1 MRGRRL
7 RRIGATL
14 VTVAGLTVIGA
25 LATGEMALVTT
36 HGVSMEPRFHTGDLA
51 VLVPSSHYHVGE
63 IVGYHSPLL
72 HIVVLHRIV
81 AEHDGLFT
89 FKGDN
94 NSFLDPV
101 HVGPAAIEGRLWLH
115 IVRGGVVLGWVR
127 SPLVLGVLAFLVIAL
142 GVGGAARRRR
152 ARGPTVGPNPSGA
165 VSHPSG
171 TGSVAVQWW
180 PIAVAGSLVAVFSL
194 MTLTSWTMSASRPSE
209 SALPYDQHAAFSYGG
224 IAPAGVTYP
233 TGFVTTGDPV
243 FLHLVD
249 WLDVEVHY
257 AITSGE
263 SSPASASEPAVRGTI
278 GASAEVTGPGGWTG
292 HLTSVTP
299 VDFSGSSAIVDVPL
313 DLTKLPALEQAFE
326 SETGVSLVDPDI
338 VVKPVVHVH
347 GTMFGDS
354 LSDTF
359 KPTLTFGISG
369 QVLEVTTT
377 SAGVGGAN
385 STQMAV
391 DLAGSVDHGTLVP
404 AHMSILG
411 RSAAVGTVR
420 QLGLA
425 GLLLSMLAL
434 FGAIFW
440 RRRRLGMEE
449 SDRIRATYGRDLV
462 SLSSNPES
470 AAPFVVDVETFDEL
484 AQLARRYDCV
494 ILEWAQADARTY
506 YVESGTTLYR
516 CGIGNAPVQVP
527 LVLDEIGQIPTTE
540 AEEIPVES
548 GVEVAAV
555 DTVDETET
563 ETETEADSEAEVQV
577 AAVESV
583 AEATPVEFEPRLEPA
598 NGMSAE
604 RALAV
609 VGPMASA
616 EEGTLA
622 LGSLFRPS
630 RRIRRSARSQSD
642 TDPATEV
649 NVLTCLARAEWVSGV
664 GDAHTHLHQAATLAR
679 QSGLDEAMIET
690 LLVNVRTAFNT
701 EQTSDPEKLGLLEY
715 ALGLPGGT
723 PARRARLLGAL
734 AVESLFSGGS
744 RSRQSL
750 LEEATELA
758 RRSGEPQALIDVSA
772 CRFLA
777 HPRSTWSTAEFNRD
791 RSLFTEGLNAA
802 VTLGDPLSVATMQT
816 HAAFYSVI
824 GGDGERLRTQISA
837 LSETSGGGQNQ
848 IALRAQL
855 LLDKTVATLEGR
867 LDDADA
873 LSTEASD
880 LRRMTGLAETD
891 VTVAMSQLALRREQ
905 VRLPELIPAFTD
917 DATGRPP
924 GAAAVAA
931 TAFARAESGYRH
943 DAAVLL
949 DRAYQA
955 GFEAIPDDIDWPVAV
970 ALWSEVAF
978 QVHHRPAAGAL
989 HEILLPHDG
998 LQMSSAGVACGP
1010 AARLLALLEIV
1021 LDQPNDADRHFGEA
1035 IDFGRGM
1042 RSPVWM
1048 ARCQLD
1054 WAQTWM
1060 DRGEVA
1066 WATQLTDDADTT
1078 AGMLALP
1085 ALQRQWMN
1093 LRDQL
1098 DRE

>member
-7 RRIGATL
+7 RRIGAIL

-25 LATGEMALVTT
+25 LATGEVSLVTT
-36 HGVSMEPRFHTGDLA
+36 HGISMEPRFHTGDLA

-127 SPLVLGVLAFLVIAL
+127 SPVILGFLAFLVIAL
-142 GVGGAARRRR
+142 GVGGARRRRR
-152 ARGPTVGPNPSGA
+152 ARGPIVGPNPAGA
-165 VSHPSG
+165 SSHPSS
-171 TGSVAVQWW
+171 TGSVAVEWW
-180 PIAVAGSLVAVFSL
+180 PVAVAVALVAVFSL
-194 MTLTSWTMSASRPSE
+194 MTLTSWTKSATRPSE
-209 SALPYDQHAAFSYGG
+209 SAFPYDQHAGFSYAG

-233 TGFVTTGDPV
+233 KGIVTTGDPI

-249 WLDVEVHY
+249 RLDVEVHY

-263 SSPASASEPAVRGTI
+263 LSPASASEPAVRGTI
-278 GASAEVTGPGGWTG
+278 AATAEVTGPGGWTG
-292 HLTSVTP
+292 HLASVAP
-299 VDFSGSSAIVDVPL
+299 VDFSGSSAKVDVPL
-313 DLTKLPALEQAFE
+313 DLTKLPALEQAFG

-338 VVKPVVHVH
+338 VVTPVVHVH
-347 GTMFGDS
+347 GTMSGASISDS
-354 LSDTF
+354 F
-359 KPTLTFGISG
+359 KPTLTFQVSG
-369 QVLEVTTT
+369 QVLDVTTT
-377 SAGVGGAN
+377 SAGDGGAD

-391 DLAGSVDHGTLVP
+391 DLAGSVEHGTLVP

-411 RSAAVGTVR
+411 RSVAVGTVR
-420 QLGLA
+420 PIGLV
-425 GLLLSMLAL
+425 GLLLSVLSL
-434 FGAIFW
+434 FGAILW
-440 RRRRLGMEE
+440 RRRRLGMDE

-470 AAPFVVDVETFDEL
+470 AAPFLVDVETFDEL

-494 ILEWAQADARTY
+494 ILQWSHADGRTY

-516 CGIGNAPVQVP
+516 CGIGNAPIQIPVDLHQT
-527 LVLDEIGQIPTTE
+527 GQIPTTE
-540 AEEIPVES
+540 AEEVPMKTA
-548 GVEVAAV
+548 VEVAAV
-555 DTVDETET
+555 EPVDEA
-563 ETETEADSEAEVQV
+563 EAGDAPADYE
-577 AAVESV
+577 
-583 AEATPVEFEPRLEPA
+583 AEATPVESEARLEA
-598 NGMSAE
+598 DNGIGAE
-604 RALAV
+604 RTLAV

-622 LGSLFRPS
+622 VGSLFRPS

-642 TDPATEV
+642 TDAATEV
-649 NVLTCLARAEWVSGV
+649 NVLTCLAKAEWVSGV
-664 GDAHTHLHQAATLAR
+664 GDAYAHLHQAAALGR
-679 QSGLDEAMIET
+679 QAGLDQAMIEA
-690 LLVNVRTAFNT
+690 LLVNVRTSFDT
-701 EQTSDPEKLGLLEY
+701 EQTSDPEKLALLDY

-734 AVESLFSGGS
+734 AVESIFSEGS
-744 RSRQSL
+744 TPRRPL

-758 RRSGEPQALIDVSA
+758 RQSGEPQALIDVSA

-802 VTLGDPLSVATMQT
+802 VRLGDPLSVTTMQT
-816 HAAFYSVI
+816 HAAFCALI
-824 GGDGERLRTQISA
+824 GGDGEHLRTQISA
-837 LSETSGGGQNQ
+837 LSETSAGGQNQ

-867 LDDADA
+867 LDEADA

-891 VTVAMSQLALRREQ
+891 TTVAMSQLALRREQ
-905 VRLPELIPAFTD
+905 VRLPELIPAWTD

-931 TAFARAESGYRH
+931 TAFARAESGYQH

-949 DRAYQA
+949 DRAHQA
-955 GFEAIPDDIDWPVAV
+955 GFDAIPDDIDWPVAV
-970 ALWSEVAF
+970 ALWSEVAA
-978 QVHHRPAAGAL
+978 QVRDRPAAAAL

-998 LQMSSAGVACGP
+998 LQMSSAGVGCGP

-1021 LDQPNDADRHFGEA
+1021 LDQPNDADGHFAEA
-1035 IDFGRGM
+1035 IDFSRGM
-1042 RSPVWM
+1042 ESPVWT

-1060 DRGEVA
+1060 DRGAVA
-1066 WATQLTDDADTT
+1066 WAAQLTDDADTT

-1098 DRE
+1098 DRK